1 MMQNLG
7 RLLDLILS
15 LRKRGIDARLAQLHR
30 RGYELVDQLRTQPL
44 PPHEAQRLVVDWIDT
59 VALYIEQRVSAG
71 WSSQFYGD
79 FETIRKT
86 WQIRWEDPTLRSID
100 GMVQESREPLADAYR
115 DEPIRIMTE
124 KIGRLEEVMRR

>member
-1 MMQNLG
+1 MMQSLG

-15 LRKRGIDARLAQLHR
+15 VRKRGIDARLAQLHR

-79 FETIRKT
+79 FETTRKT